1 MKKRSEERKFC
12 LSVYSHVMFQNFFL
26 PCALLSFLVPSGGK
40 LLNVKYRKDAVKVQQ
55 HVKRGDHQRKIR

>member
-1 MKKRSEERKFC
+1 MKKRSGSFAS
-12 LSVYSHVMFQNFFL
+12 LFTVMSCFKTFFL